1 MFRFLVLSFFI
12 SNIMTVLGS
21 VMDSFT
27 LGKTMDEAASAAVG
41 FVSPAV
47 ILFSIIGTTAAVGF
61 QVMCIR
67 SLSRG
72 DREAAGKA
80 LAESLIL
87 GIVLS
92 VIVMLLTLIF
102 TPSIARFLRVPQSGE
117 AFNVSVEYL
126 RGTVIGLPAITTMAI
141 LTKGAHI
148 EGKRNSVLLS
158 VAVMVAVN
166 TLSDLIGIY
175 LVPFGVFGLT
185 LDTSFSYYAGTA
197 ILVYYYFRKD
207 ALVKPVFKGATFKD
221 MLSVNKIGLAAGI
234 IGVWYSLTLM
244 LKAELINMGIENF
257 NVESIGLQAY
267 NVTVQVNYFV
277 NALMSSAVSAMFLL
291 AGMFS
296 AEQDKTNFKRV
307 IKNVVGYEIIT
318 TAVCSVL
325 LWVLSDVIAGLY
337 LGNGRPEVIQGASQ
351 ALEAYAVGLIFQM
364 IVLVFAN
371 YIQCFGHN
379 IIPVIVFFLSN
390 VVLVLYGEAYGGTIA
405 VFRNINAAA
414 GVFAGISVG
423 YIVAVLIL
431 PLFIFIINK
440 MNGCKD
446 YLWMLPKNF
455 GVPAS
460 DEISAN
466 IRTQEEVMAFSE
478 KAWRFCEEKGE
489 PNRIAYMTSLA
500 VEEMAKNV
508 IEHGFTKDK
517 KRHVLNA
524 RIVHKEDELII
535 RMRDN
540 CESFDPRK
548 KYEQIY
554 ASEDV
559 GSSIGIRMIMA
570 EAKEVSYTSMFNLN
584 NLLIRIGKTAGK

>member
-47 ILFSIIGTTAAVGF
+47 LLFSIIGTTAAVGF

-92 VIVMLLTLIF
+92 VIVMLMTLIF

-148 EGKRNSVLLS
+148 EGKRNIVLLS

-257 NVESIGLQAY
+257 NV
-267 NVTVQVNYFV
+267 
-277 NALMSSAVSAMFLL
+277 
-291 AGMFS
+291 
-296 AEQDKTNFKRV
+296 
-307 IKNVVGYEIIT
+307 
-318 TAVCSVL
+318 
-325 LWVLSDVIAGLY
+325 
-337 LGNGRPEVIQGASQ
+337 
-351 ALEAYAVGLIFQM
+351 
-364 IVLVFAN
+364 
-371 YIQCFGHN
+371 
-379 IIPVIVFFLSN
+379 
-390 VVLVLYGEAYGGTIA
+390 
-405 VFRNINAAA
+405 
-414 GVFAGISVG
+414 
-423 YIVAVLIL
+423 
-431 PLFIFIINK
+431 
-440 MNGCKD
+440 
-446 YLWMLPKNF
+446 
-455 GVPAS
+455 
-460 DEISAN
+460 
-466 IRTQEEVMAFSE
+466 
-478 KAWRFCEEKGE
+478 
-489 PNRIAYMTSLA
+489 
-500 VEEMAKNV
+500 
-508 IEHGFTKDK
+508 
-517 KRHVLNA
+517 
-524 RIVHKEDELII
+524 
-535 RMRDN
+535 
-540 CESFDPRK
+540 
-548 KYEQIY
+548 
-554 ASEDV
+554 
-559 GSSIGIRMIMA
+559 
-570 EAKEVSYTSMFNLN
+570 
-584 NLLIRIGKTAGK
+584 